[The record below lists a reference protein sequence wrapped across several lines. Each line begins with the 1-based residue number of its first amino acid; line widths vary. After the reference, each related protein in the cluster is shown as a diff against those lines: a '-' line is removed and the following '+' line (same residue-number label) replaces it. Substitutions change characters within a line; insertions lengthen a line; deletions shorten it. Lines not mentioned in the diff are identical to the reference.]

1 MALYS
6 GKTGF
11 IKKGTGEHAKV
22 IAHMSSFSLELSTD
36 MIEVVS
42 FGNTYKEK
50 IPSIMDW
57 SASADGDCDF
67 EATHG
72 QDDLIR
78 AYNGGELITIGLGL
92 KEGVYFEGTGYIES
106 LSIEN
111 SSDESPTISID
122 LAGSNA
128 IVFQNA

>member
-57 SASADGDCDF
+57 SASA
-67 EATHG
+67 G